1 MKKWKILVDCVL
13 LCCLISL
20 VACRFDPLG
29 LYDDSDEPT
38 AAATIAGFTPAQ
50 VQQIVDA
57 IKNDKAV
64 LPVSLAAPAY
74 SFYRF
79 DYSNAA
85 GGHRGS
91 TILSYDQAIASPPYG
106 IETTARVLVFEA
118 MQARAGY
125 SFDFFAFSDGLAK
138 DRIGPVINAIAA
150 QFSDTEFLLNSNQNI
165 GSTTL
170 VAQAV
175 NDLVG
180 SLPLPAQADFVPVA
194 IEAPAVNLDLKPDF
208 SDLPVTTLTTLFLNE
223 NLHEMYASM
232 TVVGL
237 ANYSLFKSNV
247 PAVSQPRP
255 SFRLHKT
262 DKEHDIMRNYIV
274 SLAPIGATGS
284 VVINSA
290 SPPVPVPDVAS
301 SQMTISQSGDSQK
314 LVFTYS
320 GDLALSQKVTAE
332 SEKLVLAFT
341 YRDLWEKDSCES
353 SKDTVVGPLAY
364 LNRAGPQ
371 KFAGES
377 FNFTTPVTKLHCVVV
392 VDNKPGTT
400 FTAEQGVPATA
411 DLSIPEGQIATLACY
426 IIPPGAQVTEEHA
439 RAALLTEFA
448 SETRPLDELETAGW
462 ESARA
467 ATTSV
472 ELSGDGRSIS
482 VPAMFKTW
490 FRPVGTYV
498 YETSLDEFTPQVF
511 RSIAAPVAPS
521 IDLDLKGYSEE
532 PRYAFSLPIY
542 VAPLVTGITSGV
554 FNTAKTFSIQVIG
567 ARLYE
572 YSLDNGATWNSY
584 SDPVALS
591 ADGSYQVVA
600 RDKSNGFTSTPI
612 SLTIDAA
619 APVAP
624 VFTGISSGIYAAGQI
639 FTITGAEPG
648 GTIYYSIDNETTS
661 LIYTGPVTISAEGT
675 ATCTAWQV
683 DAAGNV
689 GAKTAPIT
697 VTIDVTAPQAP
708 TINGIA
714 AGTFKTSQIF
724 TVTAAEPGGVLYY
737 SLDDGLTSSV
747 YSEAVTISA
756 EGVATCTAWQIDAA
770 GNVGARASAITVTV
784 DKTAPQAPTI
794 TGITSGVFAPG
805 QTFTVTGAEPGGVL
819 YYSLDEGLTSLVYT
833 GPVTISAEGIATCTA
848 WQVDAAENVGA
859 KAVPI
864 IVTIDNTAPQAPTII
879 GVTSGVY
886 GSSRTFT
893 ITGAETGGTLY
904 YSLDNGVTSSIYTGP
919 VTISGEGTFS
929 CTAWQVD
936 SAGKTSQKVAP
947 ITITIDTAAPQAP
960 TITGI
965 TTGTYS
971 GNQTFTVTAA
981 ETGGTLYYSLDNGVT
996 NAVYTSPVTVSAEG
1010 TSICTAWQVDAA
1022 GNVGAKA
1029 VAVTVTIDKTGPQAP
1044 TITGITAGI
1053 FATGQTFTVTAA
1065 EPGGILY
1072 YSLDDGITSSLYTG
1086 PVTISQGVTATCTA
1100 WQVDDA
1106 ANVGEKA
1113 APISLTITQVTLAD
1127 VMPTSAFNEGT
1138 LPEVQ
1143 INGTG
1148 FVAGIVPKL
1157 IRSGQTPVTGSN
1169 VVVNSET
1176 SLTCDFDL
1184 TNLAPGS
1191 WSVVLTYADVE
1202 LATGTDFFEVLSK
1215 TWRKSL
1221 GGLADES
1228 DVYCVNA
1235 VDGNGVVI
1243 AGTTLS
1249 YLDQIPSTTPGTL
1262 AGSDIWIAQIGEVGE
1277 ILWSRRIGG
1286 SGTDRC
1292 SGLIALG
1299 NGYILAGDTTS
1310 TDGDMAFKEVSGQRA
1325 MLMKIDANGLLDS
1338 TTPGICPTPAANDY
1352 VSYYSVDA
1360 RGGIRNTADGG
1371 GIMAGVCSDG
1381 SYKYAWAVKFT
1392 PNLEQT
1398 WEIHITGNGPE
1409 TLAFDVAQKADG
1421 NYLLCGFTSNRN
1433 GTFDEGAY
1441 SSETNDGFVAE
1452 ISSDGEVVNNRCFG
1466 GTGTYS
1472 CTGVVPMA
1480 NGDFYVIGTTA
1491 STDGFCPLPAS
1502 RGTEDVMVFTV
1513 SADFSTTSTPL
1524 SLGGSGVDTGLRG
1537 RLNADGSLMF
1547 AGRTNSFD
1555 GNVSGNHGGF
1565 DFWIGKV
1572 SPGAGSLDWQKC
1584 FGGTADD
1591 HLSSFLITADG
1602 ALLLSGYGLSTD
1614 GDFTD
1619 TGHQTGN
1626 HDFMIIR
1633 EGAAS
1638 TSSLPPIGPPTN

>member
-13 LCCLISL
+13 LCCLLSL
-20 VACRFDPLG
+20 VACRFDPFG
-29 LYDDSDEPT
+29 LYGDSDET
-38 AAATIAGFTPAQ
+38 TVAATIAGFTPAQ
-50 VQQIVDA
+50 VQQIVEE
-57 IKNDKAV
+57 IKNGKAV
-64 LPVSLAAPAY
+64 LPVSLAVPAY

-79 DYSNAA
+79 DYANAA

-91 TILSYDQAIASPPYG
+91 TILSYDQAVGSAPYG
-106 IETTARVLVFEA
+106 IETTARVLIFEA
-118 MQARAGY
+118 MKARAGY
-125 SFDFFAFSDGLAK
+125 SFDFFAFSDSLAK

-165 GSTTL
+165 GSTTI
-170 VAQAV
+170 VTQAI

-180 SLPLPAQADFVPVA
+180 SLPLPAPADFVPVA
-194 IEAPAVNLDLKPDF
+194 IASPAVDLDLKPDF
-208 SDLPVTTLTTLFLNE
+208 SDLPVTTLTTLLLNE
-223 NLHEMYASM
+223 DLHAMYASM

-237 ANYSLFKSNV
+237 ANYSLFTSNV

-262 DKEHDIMRNYIV
+262 DKEHDITRDYLL
-274 SLAPIGATGS
+274 SLAPIAATGS
-284 VVINSA
+284 VAINTASTPVVI
-290 SPPVPVPDVAS
+290 PGVAS
-301 SQMTISQSGDSQK
+301 AQLTISQSDDSQK
-314 LVFTYS
+314 LVFNYS
-320 GDLALSQKVTAE
+320 GDLAVSQKVTAE

-341 YRDLWEKDSCES
+341 YRDVWEDACDS
-353 SKDTVVGPLAY
+353 SKDVEIGPIAY

-392 VDNKPGTT
+392 VDDKPGIT

-426 IIPPGAQVTEEHA
+426 VIPPTAQVAEGLA
-439 RAALLTEFA
+439 RVVLMTEFA
-448 SETRPLDELETAGW
+448 SETRLLDELETAGW
-462 ESARA
+462 NGARA
-467 ATTSV
+467 ATHSV
-472 ELSGDGRSIS
+472 ELADGGRSIS

-490 FRPVGTYV
+490 FRPIGTYV
-498 YETSLDEFTPQVF
+498 YNTSLDEFTPQVF
-511 RSIAAPVAPS
+511 RSIAAPPSPS
-521 IDLDLKGYSEE
+521 ITLDMKGYSEE

-542 VAPLVTGITSGV
+542 AAPKVTGIVTGS
-554 FNTAKTFSIQVIG
+554 FNTAKTFSIQVVG

-572 YSLDNGATWNSY
+572 YSLDNGTTWSDY
-584 SDPVALS
+584 SGPVTLS

-600 RDKSNGFTSTPI
+600 RDKSNDFTSTPI
-612 SLTIDAA
+612 NLTIDAT
-619 APVAP
+619 APGAP
-624 VFTGISSGIYAAGQI
+624 VFTGISSGIYSAGQT
-639 FTITGAEPG
+639 FTITGAESG

-675 ATCTAWQV
+675 ATCTAWQI

-689 GAKTAPIT
+689 GAKTAPVT
-697 VTIDVTAPQAP
+697 VTIDATAPQAP
-708 TINGIA
+708 TIDGIA
-714 AGTFKTSQIF
+714 AGIFKTSQTLTIIGS
-724 TVTAAEPGGVLYY
+724 EPGGSLYY
-737 SLDDGLTSSV
+737 SLDNGLTSAIYQEPVS
-747 YSEAVTISA
+747 ISA
-756 EGVATCTAWQIDAA
+756 EGTVTCTAWQVDAA
-770 GNVGARASAITVTV
+770 GNVGARATTISLTI

-794 TGITSGVFAPG
+794 TGIASGIFAPG

-819 YYSLDEGLTSLVYT
+819 YYSLDDGLTSAIYT
-833 GPVTISAEGIATCTA
+833 EPVNLSAEGIATCTA
-848 WQVDAAENVGA
+848 WQIDAAGNVGLRTT
-859 KAVPI
+859 PI
-864 IVTIDNTAPQAPTII
+864 VITIDNTAPQAPTII

-919 VTISGEGTFS
+919 VTISVEGTFS

-965 TTGTYS
+965 TTGTYA

-1113 APISLTITQVTLAD
+1113 APISLAVLQVTLAELQ
-1127 VMPTSAFNEGT
+1127 PASGFNTGT
-1138 LPEVQ
+1138 LYEVQ

-1148 FVAGIVPKL
+1148 FVSGIVPRL
-1157 IRSGQTPVTGSN
+1157 IRSGQTPVTGADVS
-1169 VVVNSET
+1169 VNGST
-1176 SLTCDFDL
+1176 SLTCSFNL
-1184 TNLAPGS
+1184 TNLIPGS

-1202 LATGTDFFEVLSK
+1202 LATGTDFFKVQTK

-1221 GGLADES
+1221 GGLADEGE
-1228 DVYCVNA
+1228 VYCVNA
-1235 VDGNGVVI
+1235 IDGNGVVI
-1243 AGTTLS
+1243 AGTTFS
-1249 YLDQIPSTTPGTL
+1249 SEIPSTTPGTL
-1262 AGSDIWIAQIGEVGE
+1262 GESDIWIAQLDDAGE
-1277 ILWSRRIGG
+1277 ILWSNRIGG
-1286 SGTDRC
+1286 TGSDNC
-1292 SGLIALG
+1292 SGLIAIED
-1299 NGYILAGDTTS
+1299 GYMLAGDTS
-1310 TDGDMAFKEVSGQRA
+1310 SIDGDMNFNFTDYTGQRA
-1325 MLMKIDANGLLDS
+1325 VLLKTDANGNLVAP
-1338 TTPGICPTPAANDY
+1338 TAGFCPTPAYLPPGD
-1352 VSYYSVDA
+1352 SDA

-1381 SYKYAWAVKFT
+1381 NYKYAWAVKFT
-1392 PNLEQT
+1392 SDLQQT
-1398 WEIHITGNGPE
+1398 WEVHLTGNGPE

-1421 NYLLCGFTSNRN
+1421 NYLLCGFTSFPY
-1433 GTFDEGAY
+1433 GVFGA
-1441 SSETNDGFVAE
+1441 SAQTNPFFNDGFVAE
-1452 ISSDGEVVNNRCFG
+1452 ISNTGEVVKTLRFG
-1466 GTGTYS
+1466 GSGTDS

-1480 NGDFYVIGTTA
+1480 NGDFYVIGTTG

-1547 AGRTNSFD
+1547 AGQTNSFD
-1555 GNVSGNHGGF
+1555 GNVSGSHGGF

-1602 ALLLSGYGLSTD
+1602 DLLLSGYGLSTD